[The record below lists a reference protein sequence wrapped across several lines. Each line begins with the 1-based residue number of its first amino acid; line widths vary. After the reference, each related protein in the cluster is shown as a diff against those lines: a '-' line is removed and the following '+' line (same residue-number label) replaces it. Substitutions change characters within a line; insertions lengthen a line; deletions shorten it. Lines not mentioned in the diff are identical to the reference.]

1 MTPPDRYSRIE
12 RDAQLRRA
20 RARAHLERVR
30 SRHGAGSRGAPR
42 GQLSRRALAAAL
54 LTGFA
59 AGALW
64 GEALLAAL
72 GRDPDG
78 TPARV
83 GAIAVSGAQHL
94 SSREIAGASGV
105 APGSALAAVDPRAVE
120 AQLEGH
126 AWIASARVAR
136 MPGGTL
142 LVGVVERTPLA
153 GIELGAPPRPY
164 AVDATGAPFAAADRE
179 TLAGLPRLAAAGSVL
194 PHQPSARLADA
205 VQLAYRLPEI
215 GLALPAEVSI
225 AAEGDPEGF
234 ALRFAALAP
243 RFVLGREDLNERL
256 DQLAKLLARRPDAVA
271 QASSVDLRFA
281 DQVVLR
287 TEPTPGGAASAPGGR
302 PAPLNR
308 RPAG

>member
-1 MTPPDRYSRIE
+1 MTPRQRFSRIE
-12 RDAQLRRA
+12 RDAQLRRT
-20 RARAHLERVR
+20 RANAHLERVR
-30 SRHGAGSRGAPR
+30 SRRSAGSGSAPWE
-42 GQLSRRALAAAL
+42 GVPRRALAIAL
-54 LTGFA
+54 LAGFA

-64 GEALLAAL
+64 GEALLAGT
-72 GRDPDG
+72 GRGPGGAPPSVD
-78 TPARV
+78 
-83 GAIAVSGAQHL
+83 AIAVRGAQHL

-105 APGSALAAVDPRAVE
+105 APGAALARVDPRAVE
-120 AQLEGH
+120 AQLEDH
-126 AWIASARVAR
+126 SWIASARVAR

-142 LVGVVERTPLA
+142 LVGVVERTALA

-179 TLAGLPRLAAAGSVL
+179 TLAGLPRLAAAGSVR

-256 DQLAKLLARRPDAVA
+256 DQLAELLARRSDTVA
-271 QASSVDLRFA
+271 QAASVDLRFA

-287 TEPTPGGAASAPGGR
+287 TEPTPGGAASALGGR

-308 RPAG
+308 GPAG